1 MRYVFRKKA
10 YARIAG
16 FVDAFGRL
24 FFRYRQHAAPEP
36 KTLLVVRL
44 DHLGDVLGATGI
56 PQALKG
62 HHPSAKIIFL
72 TSTAGKALLEN
83 NPYVDEVL
91 VYDAPWFR
99 RPGGAYE
106 KTGFWKVVGELKKR
120 RVDLGL
126 SLRGDARENLLLFL
140 AGVRFRVGYG
150 ITGLG
155 FLLHREL
162 SYREEAPEIQHSLD
176 ILRALG
182 IHRDVLLPAV
192 FFSDEE
198 EARIK
203 SLAAEG
209 AGKTT
214 VGVQLDA
221 GSSAKSWPE
230 ANRSAF
236 LDKVFKRFPD
246 LRFLFFG
253 ADPAMASWLEKRL

>member
-1 MRYVFRKKA
+1 MKYAFKKK
-10 YARIAG
+10 RWNLWAG
-16 FVDAFGRL
+16 SVDAVGKRL
-24 FFRYRQHAAPEP
+24 FRRRETTIP
-36 KTLLVVRL
+36 KDPKRILIVRL
-44 DHLGDVLGATGI
+44 DHMGDVLPSTGI

-62 HHPSAKIIFL
+62 HHSSAKIIFL

-106 KTGFWKVVGELKKR
+106 KAGFWKVVGDLKKR
-120 RVDLGL
+120 RIDLGL

-140 AGVRFRVGYG
+140 AGVRFRIGYG

-182 IHRDVLLPAV
+182 IHRG
-192 FFSDEE
+192 
-198 EARIK
+198 
-203 SLAAEG
+203 EG
-209 AGKTT
+209 SGTI
-214 VGVQLDA
+214 GG
-221 GSSAKSWPE
+221 GSG
-230 ANRSAF
+230 
-236 LDKVFKRFPD
+236 DD
-246 LRFLFFG
+246 
-253 ADPAMASWLEKRL
+253 